1 MNKKLFEKVKGLCKD
16 TGLSE
21 KYLKAIT
28 EKMGGSI
35 EDDST
40 DDEAIESTANLIA
53 EVAKESQGEATR
65 WANKNKETKT
75 EEEKKAEEERKKKE
89 EEERLKG
96 KVALDEATEKRLKE
110 MEEKIANYEAKES
123 KEARAKEVVKA
134 MEKHKIPAYLRDRLA
149 KSISDDEDIE
159 DAVSAYKQELIT
171 NGLDDEHSGGSKAAS
186 EKQIDEAA
194 DTCGYWI
201 TYLFTLNFS
210 QPSFRKP
217 TICLA
222 AAIPALIFASAV
234 WAPIFFGVAK

>member
-110 MEEKIANYEAKES
+110 MEEKIAGYEAKES
-123 KEARAKEVVKA
+123 KEARAKEVVNA

-186 EKQIDEAA
+186 EKQIDEAV
-194 DTCGYWI
+194 DSLLESI
-201 TYLFTLNFS
+201 TV
-210 QPSFRKP
+210 K
-217 TICLA
+217 
-222 AAIPALIFASAV
+222 
-234 WAPIFFGVAK
+234 

>member
-40 DDEAIESTANLIA
+40 DDKAIESTANLIA

-65 WANKNKETKT
+65 WANKKKPTQT
-75 EEEKKAEEERKKKE
+75 EDEEEEERKRKE
-89 EEERLKG
+89 EESKRKEEESKRKG

-194 DTCGYWI
+194 DSLLESI
-201 TYLFTLNFS
+201 TV
-210 QPSFRKP
+210 K
-217 TICLA
+217 
-222 AAIPALIFASAV
+222 
-234 WAPIFFGVAK
+234 

>member
-1 MNKKLFEKVKGLCKD
+1 MNKKLCEKVKGLCKD

-194 DTCGYWI
+194 DSLLESI
-201 TYLFTLNFS
+201 TV
-210 QPSFRKP
+210 K
-217 TICLA
+217 
-222 AAIPALIFASAV
+222 
-234 WAPIFFGVAK
+234 

>member
-110 MEEKIANYEAKES
+110 MEEKIANNEAKES

-194 DTCGYWI
+194 DSLLESI
-201 TYLFTLNFS
+201 TV
-210 QPSFRKP
+210 K
-217 TICLA
+217 
-222 AAIPALIFASAV
+222 
-234 WAPIFFGVAK
+234 

>member
-1 MNKKLFEKVKGLCKD
+1 MNKRLFEKVKGLCKD

-194 DTCGYWI
+194 DSLLESI
-201 TYLFTLNFS
+201 TV
-210 QPSFRKP
+210 K
-217 TICLA
+217 
-222 AAIPALIFASAV
+222 
-234 WAPIFFGVAK
+234 

>member
-110 MEEKIANYEAKES
+110 MEEKIAGYEAKES
-123 KEARAKEVVKA
+123 KEARAKEVVNA

-194 DTCGYWI
+194 DSLLKSI
-201 TYLFTLNFS
+201 TV
-210 QPSFRKP
+210 K
-217 TICLA
+217 
-222 AAIPALIFASAV
+222 
-234 WAPIFFGVAK
+234 

>member
-110 MEEKIANYEAKES
+110 MEEKIAGYEAKES
-123 KEARAKEVVKA
+123 KEARAKEVVNA

-171 NGLDDEHSGGSKAAS
+171 NGLDDEHSGVLRRQVKSKLM
-186 EKQIDEAA
+186 K
-194 DTCGYWI
+194 
-201 TYLFTLNFS
+201 L
-210 QPSFRKP
+210 
-217 TICLA
+217 
-222 AAIPALIFASAV
+222 LIAC
-234 WAPIFFGVAK
+234 WNQ

>member
-96 KVALDEATEKRLKE
+96 KVALDEATEKRVKE

-194 DTCGYWI
+194 DSLLESI
-201 TYLFTLNFS
+201 TV
-210 QPSFRKP
+210 K
-217 TICLA
+217 
-222 AAIPALIFASAV
+222 
-234 WAPIFFGVAK
+234 

>member
-171 NGLDDEHSGGSKAAS
+171 NGLDDEHSEGSKAAS

-194 DTCGYWI
+194 DSLLESI
-201 TYLFTLNFS
+201 TV
-210 QPSFRKP
+210 K
-217 TICLA
+217 
-222 AAIPALIFASAV
+222 
-234 WAPIFFGVAK
+234 

>member
-171 NGLDDEHSGGSKAAS
+171 NRLDDEHSGGSKAAS

-194 DTCGYWI
+194 DSLLESI
-201 TYLFTLNFS
+201 TV
-210 QPSFRKP
+210 K
-217 TICLA
+217 
-222 AAIPALIFASAV
+222 
-234 WAPIFFGVAK
+234 

>member
-75 EEEKKAEEERKKKE
+75 EEEKKAEEEMKKKE

-194 DTCGYWI
+194 DSLLESI
-201 TYLFTLNFS
+201 TV
-210 QPSFRKP
+210 K
-217 TICLA
+217 
-222 AAIPALIFASAV
+222 
-234 WAPIFFGVAK
+234 

>member
-1 MNKKLFEKVKGLCKD
+1 MNKTLLAKVKDLCKD

-21 KYLKAIT
+21 KYLIAIT

-110 MEEKIANYEAKES
+110 MEEKIAGYEAKES
-123 KEARAKEVVKA
+123 KEARAKEVVNA

-194 DTCGYWI
+194 DSLLESI
-201 TYLFTLNFS
+201 TV
-210 QPSFRKP
+210 K
-217 TICLA
+217 
-222 AAIPALIFASAV
+222 
-234 WAPIFFGVAK
+234 

>member
-159 DAVSAYKQELIT
+159 DAVSAYKQELIA
-171 NGLDDEHSGGSKAAS
+171 NGLDDEHSGGAKAAS

-194 DTCGYWI
+194 DSLLESI
-201 TYLFTLNFS
+201 TV
-210 QPSFRKP
+210 K
-217 TICLA
+217 
-222 AAIPALIFASAV
+222 
-234 WAPIFFGVAK
+234 

>member
-171 NGLDDEHSGGSKAAS
+171 NGLDDEHSGGGLRRQVKSKLM
-186 EKQIDEAA
+186 K
-194 DTCGYWI
+194 
-201 TYLFTLNFS
+201 L
-210 QPSFRKP
+210 
-217 TICLA
+217 
-222 AAIPALIFASAV
+222 LIAC
-234 WAPIFFGVAK
+234 WNQ

>member
-75 EEEKKAEEERKKKE
+75 EEEKKAEEESKKKE

-194 DTCGYWI
+194 DSLLESI
-201 TYLFTLNFS
+201 TV
-210 QPSFRKP
+210 K
-217 TICLA
+217 
-222 AAIPALIFASAV
+222 
-234 WAPIFFGVAK
+234 

>member
-110 MEEKIANYEAKES
+110 MEEKIAGYKAKES
-123 KEARAKEVVKA
+123 KEARAKEVATA

-194 DTCGYWI
+194 DSLLESI
-201 TYLFTLNFS
+201 TV
-210 QPSFRKP
+210 K
-217 TICLA
+217 
-222 AAIPALIFASAV
+222 
-234 WAPIFFGVAK
+234 